1 MANPNPKIK
10 KEGKKYHFE
19 FSLSFVFFSTLG
31 LIFLLG
37 WIFILGIL
45 VGRGFLPK
53 GVKTLS
59 ELRVPITKFQDMVS
73 GKTPSHVDLLKD
85 SEKDPKFT
93 FYDELSRK
101 KEEVAKKNDQS
112 PDKNIVQPRTEIKH
126 TKPTSEEKVSPVI
139 KEKSETILPKMPQ
152 KMTREAESTA
162 PDKTI
167 VEKSRPSKETTLTKK
182 DQSITARQ
190 LDKKTPIKKPDKGLI
205 AQPRKQETNYLYA
218 LQIASLKSEIKAAD
232 MVNRLENL
240 GYPSYFYKS
249 YIEGKLYYRV
259 RCGPFKT
266 EKEAN
271 DFKKLLLKRE
281 NIKSF
286 ISKIAK

>member
-53 GVKTLS
+53 GIKTLS

-73 GKTPSHVDLLKD
+73 GKTPSHVDLFKD
-85 SEKDPKFT
+85 SEKDHKFA

-112 PDKNIVQPRTEIKH
+112 PDKNIVQPKTE
-126 TKPTSEEKVSPVI
+126 
-139 KEKSETILPKMPQ
+139 
-152 KMTREAESTA
+152 
-162 PDKTI
+162 
-167 VEKSRPSKETTLTKK
+167 TKK
-182 DQSITARQ
+182 DQSITAIQ
-190 LDKKTPIKKPDKGLI
+190 PDKRAPIKKPEGNLN
-205 AQPRKQETNYLYA
+205 AQQGKQEADYVYA
-218 LQIASLKSEIKAAD
+218 LQIASLESEIKAAD
-232 MVNRLENL
+232 MVNRLVNL
-240 GYPSYFYKS
+240 GYPAYFYKL
-249 YIEGKLYYRV
+249 YIKEKLYYRV
-259 RCGPFKT
+259 RCGPFNT

-281 NIKSF
+281 NIKGF